1 MNYQSYEDYMRSVL
15 GNSYANEYTNVP
27 TYANPANVQSVSNF
41 RNVNTPNSMNTSP
54 MNTSNMVNSRQM
66 DMQTQTNMSNQMN
79 MTNQSTMPGQMN
91 MQNQG
96 ATSSRINMQNQTSFQ
111 SSMRE
116 NTEQNMEESEEILR
130 IQRMYPDIYCLLMPM
145 VNKIVEENND
155 REITDNLI
163 ESMTMEI
170 YNNIEDDMIN
180 SSRTTNSKTNNTM
193 AQSSQTGNTQRQST
207 QSNST
212 TTRNTVSNTMQN
224 SRRIGN
230 PTLRDL
236 IKILIIR
243 RLLEH
248 RKNTRRSSV
257 VDNNF
262 SVPVSQNLGMNNSY
276 VPVMNRNPIMNQGPV
291 MQRTT
296 MQNLQIQSSPMQ
308 SMDRQVSANINRMDY
323 PFTNYFAT
331 PYPEDE
337 YAN

>member
-15 GNSYANEYTNVP
+15 GNSYANQYTNVP

-41 RNVNTPNSMNTSP
+41 RNVNTPNSMSTSP
-54 MNTSNMVNSRQM
+54 MNTSNMINSRQM
-66 DMQTQTNMSNQMN
+66 GMQTQTNMSSQMNMPNQPSMSN
-79 MTNQSTMPGQMN
+79 MTNQSN
-91 MQNQG
+91 M
-96 ATSSRINMQNQTSFQ
+96 SNQTSFQ

-116 NTEQNMEESEEILR
+116 NTEQNMEELEEILR

-180 SSRTTNSKTNNTM
+180 SSRTTNSKINNTM

-248 RKNTRRSSV
+248 RRNTRRSSV

-296 MQNLQIQSSPMQ
+296 MQNSQIQSSPMQ
-308 SMDRQVSANINRMDY
+308 SMDRQVSANMNRMNY
-323 PFTNYFAT
+323 PFSNYFAT

-337 YAN
+337 YVN

>member
-66 DMQTQTNMSNQMN
+66 GMQT
-79 MTNQSTMPGQMN
+79 
-91 MQNQG
+91 
-96 ATSSRINMQNQTSFQ
+96 QTSFQ

-262 SVPVSQNLGMNNSY
+262 SIPVSQNLGMNNSY

-296 MQNLQIQSSPMQ
+296 MQNSQIQSSPMQ
-308 SMDRQVSANINRMDY
+308 SMDRQVSANMNRMNY
-323 PFTNYFAT
+323 PFSNYFAT

-337 YAN
+337 YVN

>member
-27 TYANPANVQSVSNF
+27 TYANPANM
-41 RNVNTPNSMNTSP
+41 P
-54 MNTSNMVNSRQM
+54 
-66 DMQTQTNMSNQMN
+66 TQTNMSSQMNMPNQPRMSN
-79 MTNQSTMPGQMN
+79 MTNQSNMP
-91 MQNQG
+91 
-96 ATSSRINMQNQTSFQ
+96 NQTSFQ

-116 NTEQNMEESEEILR
+116 YTEQNMEESEEILR

-145 VNKIVEENND
+145 VNKIVEKNND

-248 RKNTRRSSV
+248 RRNTRRSSV
-257 VDNNF
+257 VNNNF
-262 SVPVSQNLGMNNSY
+262 SVPVNQNIGMNNSY
-276 VPVMNRNPIMNQGPV
+276 TPVINQNPMMNQSPV

-308 SMDRQVSANINRMDY
+308 SMDRQVSANMNRMDY

-337 YAN
+337 YVN

>member
-41 RNVNTPNSMNTSP
+41 RNVNTPNSMSTSP
-54 MNTSNMVNSRQM
+54 MNTSNMINSRQM
-66 DMQTQTNMSNQMN
+66 
-79 MTNQSTMPGQMN
+79 G
-91 MQNQG
+91 
-96 ATSSRINMQNQTSFQ
+96 MQNQTSFQ

-207 QSNST
+207 QSNNT

-248 RKNTRRSSV
+248 RRNTRRSSV
-257 VDNNF
+257 MDNNF

-296 MQNLQIQSSPMQ
+296 MQNSQIQSSPMQ
-308 SMDRQVSANINRMDY
+308 SMDRQVSANMNRMDY
-323 PFTNYFAT
+323 PFANYFAT

>member
-27 TYANPANVQSVSNF
+27 TYVNPAN
-41 RNVNTPNSMNTSP
+41 
-54 MNTSNMVNSRQM
+54 
-66 DMQTQTNMSNQMN
+66 MQTQTNMSSQMNMPNQPSMSN
-79 MTNQSTMPGQMN
+79 MTNQSN
-91 MQNQG
+91 M
-96 ATSSRINMQNQTSFQ
+96 SNQTSFQ
-111 SSMRE
+111 SSMIE

-155 REITDNLI
+155 GEITDNLI

-180 SSRTTNSKTNNTM
+180 SSRTTNSKTNNTI

-207 QSNST
+207 QSNSII
-212 TTRNTVSNTMQN
+212 TRNTVSNTMQN

-248 RKNTRRSSV
+248 RRNTRRSSV

-262 SVPVSQNLGMNNSY
+262 SVPVSQDLGMNNSY
-276 VPVMNRNPIMNQGPV
+276 VPVMNRNPIMNQSPV

-296 MQNLQIQSSPMQ
+296 MQNSQIQSLPMQ
-308 SMDRQVSANINRMDY
+308 SMDRQVSVNMNRTNY
-323 PFTNYFAT
+323 PFTNYFST

>member
-66 DMQTQTNMSNQMN
+66 DMQT
-79 MTNQSTMPGQMN
+79 
-91 MQNQG
+91 
-96 ATSSRINMQNQTSFQ
+96 QTSFQ

-207 QSNST
+207 QSNNT

-248 RKNTRRSSV
+248 RRNTRRSSV

-262 SVPVSQNLGMNNSY
+262 SVPVNQNIRMNNSY
-276 VPVMNRNPIMNQGPV
+276 VPVMNQNPIMNQSPV

-296 MQNLQIQSSPMQ
+296 MQNSQIQSLPMQ
-308 SMDRQVSANINRMDY
+308 SMDRQVSVNMNRTNY
-323 PFTNYFAT
+323 PFTNYFST

-337 YAN
+337 YVN

>member
-27 TYANPANVQSVSNF
+27 TYVNPANMQSVSNF
-41 RNVNTPNSMNTSP
+41 RNVNTPNSMSASP
-54 MNTSNMVNSRQM
+54 MNTSNMINSRQM
-66 DMQTQTNMSNQMN
+66 SMQTQTNMSSQMNMPNQPSMSN
-79 MTNQSTMPGQMN
+79 MTNQSN
-91 MQNQG
+91 M
-96 ATSSRINMQNQTSFQ
+96 SNQTSFQ

-130 IQRMYPDIYCLLMPM
+130 IQKMYPDIYCLLMPM

-207 QSNST
+207 QSNNT

-248 RKNTRRSSV
+248 RRNTRRSSV
-257 VDNNF
+257 MDNNF
-262 SVPVSQNLGMNNSY
+262 SVPVSQDLGMNNSY

-296 MQNLQIQSSPMQ
+296 MQNSQIQSSPMQ
-308 SMDRQVSANINRMDY
+308 SMNRQVSANMNRMDY
-323 PFTNYFAT
+323 PFANYFAT

-337 YAN
+337 YVN

>member
-27 TYANPANVQSVSNF
+27 TYANPAN
-41 RNVNTPNSMNTSP
+41 
-54 MNTSNMVNSRQM
+54 
-66 DMQTQTNMSNQMN
+66 MQTQTNMSNQMN

-207 QSNST
+207 QSNNT

-248 RKNTRRSSV
+248 RRNTRRSSV

-262 SVPVSQNLGMNNSY
+262 SV
-276 VPVMNRNPIMNQGPV
+276 
-291 MQRTT
+291 
-296 MQNLQIQSSPMQ
+296 QIGRASC
-308 SMDRQVSANINRMDY
+308 RERV
-323 PFTNYFAT
+323 
-331 PYPEDE
+331 
-337 YAN
+337 

>member
-27 TYANPANVQSVSNF
+27 TYVNPAN
-41 RNVNTPNSMNTSP
+41 
-54 MNTSNMVNSRQM
+54 
-66 DMQTQTNMSNQMN
+66 MQTQTNMSSQMNMPNQPSMSN
-79 MTNQSTMPGQMN
+79 MTNQSN
-91 MQNQG
+91 M
-96 ATSSRINMQNQTSFQ
+96 SNQTSFQ

-116 NTEQNMEESEEILR
+116 NIEQNMEESEEILR

-207 QSNST
+207 QSNNT

-248 RKNTRRSSV
+248 RRNTRRSSAV
-257 VDNNF
+257 NNNF

-296 MQNLQIQSSPMQ
+296 MQNSQIQSSPMQ
-308 SMDRQVSANINRMDY
+308 SMDRQVSANMNRMEY
-323 PFTNYFAT
+323 PFANYFAT

-337 YAN
+337 YVN

>member
-41 RNVNTPNSMNTSP
+41 RNVNTPNSMSASP
-54 MNTSNMVNSRQM
+54 MNTSNMINSRQM
-66 DMQTQTNMSNQMN
+66 
-79 MTNQSTMPGQMN
+79 G
-91 MQNQG
+91 MQNQ
-96 ATSSRINMQNQTSFQ
+96 RSFQ

-207 QSNST
+207 QSNNT

-248 RKNTRRSSV
+248 RRNTRRSSV
-257 VDNNF
+257 MDNNF
-262 SVPVSQNLGMNNSY
+262 SVPVSQDLGMNNSY

-291 MQRTT
+291 MQRIT
-296 MQNLQIQSSPMQ
+296 MQNSQIQSSPMQ
-308 SMDRQVSANINRMDY
+308 SMDRQVSANMNRMDY
-323 PFTNYFAT
+323 PFANYFAT

>member
-66 DMQTQTNMSNQMN
+66 GMQT
-79 MTNQSTMPGQMN
+79 
-91 MQNQG
+91 
-96 ATSSRINMQNQTSFQ
+96 QTSFQ

-145 VNKIVEENND
+145 VNKIVEKNND

-230 PTLRDL
+230 PTLWVL

-243 RLLEH
+243 MLLEH
-248 RKNTRRSSV
+248 RRNTRRSSV
-257 VDNNF
+257 VNNNF
-262 SVPVSQNLGMNNSY
+262 SVPVNQNIGMNNSY
-276 VPVMNRNPIMNQGPV
+276 TPVINQNPMMNQSPV

-308 SMDRQVSANINRMDY
+308 SMDRQVSANMNRMDY

-337 YAN
+337 YVN

>member
-27 TYANPANVQSVSNF
+27 TYVNPANMQSVSNF
-41 RNVNTPNSMNTSP
+41 RNVNTPNSMSASP
-54 MNTSNMVNSRQM
+54 MNTSNMINSRQM
-66 DMQTQTNMSNQMN
+66 
-79 MTNQSTMPGQMN
+79 G
-91 MQNQG
+91 MQNQ
-96 ATSSRINMQNQTSFQ
+96 RSFQ

-130 IQRMYPDIYCLLMPM
+130 IQKMYPDIYCLLMPM

-180 SSRTTNSKTNNTM
+180 SSRTTNSKTNNAM

-207 QSNST
+207 QSNNT

-248 RKNTRRSSV
+248 RRNTRRSSV
-257 VDNNF
+257 MDNNF
-262 SVPVSQNLGMNNSY
+262 SVPVSQDLGMNNSY
-276 VPVMNRNPIMNQGPV
+276 VPVMNRNPIMNQSPV

-296 MQNLQIQSSPMQ
+296 MQNSQIQSSPMQ
-308 SMDRQVSANINRMDY
+308 SMDRQVSANMNRMDY
-323 PFTNYFAT
+323 PFANYFAT

>member
-27 TYANPANVQSVSNF
+27 TYVNPANMQSVSNF
-41 RNVNTPNSMNTSP
+41 RNVNTPNSMSASP
-54 MNTSNMVNSRQM
+54 MNTSNMINSRQM
-66 DMQTQTNMSNQMN
+66 
-79 MTNQSTMPGQMN
+79 G
-91 MQNQG
+91 MQNQ
-96 ATSSRINMQNQTSFQ
+96 RSFQ

-130 IQRMYPDIYCLLMPM
+130 IQKMYPDIYCLLMPM

-207 QSNST
+207 QSNNT

-248 RKNTRRSSV
+248 RRNTRRSSV

-291 MQRTT
+291 MQRTN
-296 MQNLQIQSSPMQ
+296 MQNSQIQSSPMQ
-308 SMDRQVSANINRMDY
+308 SMDRQVSANMNRIDY
-323 PFTNYFAT
+323 PFANYFAT

>member
-27 TYANPANVQSVSNF
+27 TYVNPANMQSVSNF
-41 RNVNTPNSMNTSP
+41 RNVNTPNSMSASP
-54 MNTSNMVNSRQM
+54 MNTSNMINSRQM
-66 DMQTQTNMSNQMN
+66 SMQTQTNMSSQMNMPNQPSMSN
-79 MTNQSTMPGQMN
+79 MTNQSN
-91 MQNQG
+91 MSNQ
-96 ATSSRINMQNQTSFQ
+96 RSFQ

-130 IQRMYPDIYCLLMPM
+130 IQKMYPDIYCLLMPM

-193 AQSSQTGNTQRQST
+193 AQSSQTGNAQRQST
-207 QSNST
+207 QSNNT

-248 RKNTRRSSV
+248 RRNTRRSSV
-257 VDNNF
+257 MDNNF

-296 MQNLQIQSSPMQ
+296 MQNSQIQSSPMQ
-308 SMDRQVSANINRMDY
+308 SMDRQVSANMNRMDY
-323 PFTNYFAT
+323 PFANYFAT

>member
-41 RNVNTPNSMNTSP
+41 RNVNTPNSMSASP
-54 MNTSNMVNSRQM
+54 MNTSNMINSRQM
-66 DMQTQTNMSNQMN
+66 
-79 MTNQSTMPGQMN
+79 G
-91 MQNQG
+91 MQNQ
-96 ATSSRINMQNQTSFQ
+96 RSFQ

-130 IQRMYPDIYCLLMPM
+130 IQKMYPDIYCLLMPM

-207 QSNST
+207 QSNNT

-248 RKNTRRSSV
+248 RRNTRRSSV
-257 VDNNF
+257 MDNNF
-262 SVPVSQNLGMNNSY
+262 SVPVSQYLGMNNSY

-296 MQNLQIQSSPMQ
+296 MQNSQIQSSPMQ
-308 SMDRQVSANINRMDY
+308 SMDRQVSANMNRMDY
-323 PFTNYFAT
+323 PFANYFAI

>member
-27 TYANPANVQSVSNF
+27 TYVNPAN
-41 RNVNTPNSMNTSP
+41 
-54 MNTSNMVNSRQM
+54 
-66 DMQTQTNMSNQMN
+66 MQTQTNMSSQMNMPNQPSMSN
-79 MTNQSTMPGQMN
+79 MTNQSN
-91 MQNQG
+91 M
-96 ATSSRINMQNQTSFQ
+96 SNQTSFQ

-130 IQRMYPDIYCLLMPM
+130 IQKMYPDIYCLLMPM

-193 AQSSQTGNTQRQST
+193 AQSSQTGNAQRQST
-207 QSNST
+207 QSNNT

-248 RKNTRRSSV
+248 RRNTRRSSV
-257 VDNNF
+257 MDNNF

-296 MQNLQIQSSPMQ
+296 MQNSQIQSSPMQ
-308 SMDRQVSANINRMDY
+308 SMDRQVSANMNRMDY
-323 PFTNYFAT
+323 PFANYFAT

>member
-41 RNVNTPNSMNTSP
+41 RNVNTPNSMSASP
-54 MNTSNMVNSRQM
+54 MNTSNMINSRQM
-66 DMQTQTNMSNQMN
+66 GMQTQTNMSSQMNMPNQPSMSN
-79 MTNQSTMPGQMN
+79 MTNQSN
-91 MQNQG
+91 M
-96 ATSSRINMQNQTSFQ
+96 SNQTSFQ

-130 IQRMYPDIYCLLMPM
+130 IQKMYPDIYCLLMPM

-207 QSNST
+207 QSNNT

-236 IKILIIR
+236 IKILIVR

-248 RKNTRRSSV
+248 RRNTRRSSV
-257 VDNNF
+257 EDNNF
-262 SVPVSQNLGMNNSY
+262 SVPVNQNIGMNNSY
-276 VPVMNRNPIMNQGPV
+276 TPVINQNPMMNQSPV

-296 MQNLQIQSSPMQ
+296 MQNSQIQSSPMQ
-308 SMDRQVSANINRMDY
+308 SMDRQVSANMNRMDY
-323 PFTNYFAT
+323 PFSNYFAT

>member
-15 GNSYANEYTNVP
+15 GNSYANEYMNVP
-27 TYANPANVQSVSNF
+27 TYVNPAN
-41 RNVNTPNSMNTSP
+41 
-54 MNTSNMVNSRQM
+54 
-66 DMQTQTNMSNQMN
+66 MQTQTNMSSQMN
-79 MTNQSTMPGQMN
+79 MPNQPSMSNMTNQSNMSNQSTMPGQMN

-96 ATSSRINMQNQTSFQ
+96 ATSSRMNLQNQTNFQ
-111 SSMRE
+111 SSMIG

-296 MQNLQIQSSPMQ
+296 MQNSQIQSSPMQ
-308 SMDRQVSANINRMDY
+308 SMDRQVSANMNRMNY
-323 PFTNYFAT
+323 PFSNYFAT

-337 YAN
+337 YVN

>member
-41 RNVNTPNSMNTSP
+41 RNVNTPNSMSTSP
-54 MNTSNMVNSRQM
+54 MNTSNMINSRQM
-66 DMQTQTNMSNQMN
+66 GMQTQTNMSSQMNMPNQPSMSN
-79 MTNQSTMPGQMN
+79 MTNQSN
-91 MQNQG
+91 M
-96 ATSSRINMQNQTSFQ
+96 SNQTSFQ

-116 NTEQNMEESEEILR
+116 NTEQNMEELEEILR

-207 QSNST
+207 QSNNT

-248 RKNTRRSSV
+248 RRNTRRSSV
-257 VDNNF
+257 VYNNF

-276 VPVMNRNPIMNQGPV
+276 VPVMNRNPIMNQGPE

-296 MQNLQIQSSPMQ
+296 MQNSQIQSSPMQ
-308 SMDRQVSANINRMDY
+308 GMDRQVSANINRMDY

>member
-41 RNVNTPNSMNTSP
+41 RNVNTPNSMSASP
-54 MNTSNMVNSRQM
+54 MNTSNMINSRQM
-66 DMQTQTNMSNQMN
+66 
-79 MTNQSTMPGQMN
+79 G
-91 MQNQG
+91 MQNQ
-96 ATSSRINMQNQTSFQ
+96 RSFQ

-130 IQRMYPDIYCLLMPM
+130 IQKMYPDIYCLLMPM

-163 ESMTMEI
+163 ESMTTEI

-207 QSNST
+207 QSNNT

-248 RKNTRRSSV
+248 RRNTRRSSV
-257 VDNNF
+257 MDNNF
-262 SVPVSQNLGMNNSY
+262 SVPVSQDLGMNNSY

-296 MQNLQIQSSPMQ
+296 MQNSQIQSSPMQ
-308 SMDRQVSANINRMDY
+308 SMDRQVSANMNRMDY
-323 PFTNYFAT
+323 PFANYFAT

>member
-66 DMQTQTNMSNQMN
+66 GMQT
-79 MTNQSTMPGQMN
+79 
-91 MQNQG
+91 
-96 ATSSRINMQNQTSFQ
+96 QTSFQ

-207 QSNST
+207 QSNNT

-248 RKNTRRSSV
+248 RRNTRRSSV
-257 VDNNF
+257 VNNNF
-262 SVPVSQNLGMNNSY
+262 SVPVNQNIGMNNSY
-276 VPVMNRNPIMNQGPV
+276 TPVINQNPMMNQSPV

-308 SMDRQVSANINRMDY
+308 SMDRQVSANMNRMDY

-337 YAN
+337 YVN

>member
-66 DMQTQTNMSNQMN
+66 GMQT
-79 MTNQSTMPGQMN
+79 
-91 MQNQG
+91 
-96 ATSSRINMQNQTSFQ
+96 QTSFQ

-130 IQRMYPDIYCLLMPM
+130 IQKMYPDIYCLLMPM

-180 SSRTTNSKTNNTM
+180 SSRTTNSKTNNTI

-207 QSNST
+207 QSNNT

-248 RKNTRRSSV
+248 RRNTRRSSV
-257 VDNNF
+257 MDNNF
-262 SVPVSQNLGMNNSY
+262 SVPVSQDLGMNNSY

-296 MQNLQIQSSPMQ
+296 MQNSQIQSSPMQ
-308 SMDRQVSANINRMDY
+308 SMDRQVSANMNRMDY
-323 PFTNYFAT
+323 PFANYFAT

-337 YAN
+337 YVN

>member
-41 RNVNTPNSMNTSP
+41 RNVNTPNSMSASP
-54 MNTSNMVNSRQM
+54 MNTSNMINSRQM
-66 DMQTQTNMSNQMN
+66 GMQTQTNMSSQMNMPNQPSMSN
-79 MTNQSTMPGQMN
+79 MTNQSN
-91 MQNQG
+91 M
-96 ATSSRINMQNQTSFQ
+96 SNQTSFQ

-130 IQRMYPDIYCLLMPM
+130 IQKMYPDIYCLLMPM

-207 QSNST
+207 QSNNT

-248 RKNTRRSSV
+248 RRNTRRSSV
-257 VDNNF
+257 MDNNF

-291 MQRTT
+291 MQRTI
-296 MQNLQIQSSPMQ
+296 MQNSQIQSSPMQ
-308 SMDRQVSANINRMDY
+308 SMDRQVSANMNRMDY
-323 PFTNYFAT
+323 PFANYFAT

>member
-41 RNVNTPNSMNTSP
+41 RNVNTPNSMSASP
-54 MNTSNMVNSRQM
+54 MNTSNMINSRQM
-66 DMQTQTNMSNQMN
+66 GMQTQTNMSSQMNMPNQPSMSN
-79 MTNQSTMPGQMN
+79 MTNQSN
-91 MQNQG
+91 M
-96 ATSSRINMQNQTSFQ
+96 SNQTSFQ

-207 QSNST
+207 QSNNT

-248 RKNTRRSSV
+248 RRNTRRSSV
-257 VDNNF
+257 MDNNF

-296 MQNLQIQSSPMQ
+296 MQNSQIQSSPMQ
-308 SMDRQVSANINRMDY
+308 SMDRQVSANMNRMDY
-323 PFTNYFAT
+323 PFANYFAT

>member
-41 RNVNTPNSMNTSP
+41 RNVNTPNSMSASP
-54 MNTSNMVNSRQM
+54 MNTSNMINSRQM
-66 DMQTQTNMSNQMN
+66 SMQTQTNMLSQMN
-79 MTNQSTMPGQMN
+79 MANQPSMSN
-91 MQNQG
+91 MTKQ
-96 ATSSRINMQNQTSFQ
+96 SNMSNQTSFQ

-130 IQRMYPDIYCLLMPM
+130 IQKMYPDIYCLLMPM

-207 QSNST
+207 QSNNT

-248 RKNTRRSSV
+248 RRNTRRSSV

-296 MQNLQIQSSPMQ
+296 MQNSQIQSSPMQ
-308 SMDRQVSANINRMDY
+308 SMDRQVSANMNRMDY
-323 PFTNYFAT
+323 PFANYFAT

>member
-27 TYANPANVQSVSNF
+27 TYVNPAN
-41 RNVNTPNSMNTSP
+41 
-54 MNTSNMVNSRQM
+54 
-66 DMQTQTNMSNQMN
+66 MQTQTNMSSQMN
-79 MTNQSTMPGQMN
+79 MPGQMN
-91 MQNQG
+91 MQNQ
-96 ATSSRINMQNQTSFQ
+96 TNFQ
-111 SSMRE
+111 SSMIG

-207 QSNST
+207 QSNNT

-248 RKNTRRSSV
+248 RRNTRRSSV
-257 VDNNF
+257 MDNNF
-262 SVPVSQNLGMNNSY
+262 SVPVSQDLGMNNSY

-296 MQNLQIQSSPMQ
+296 MQNSQIQSSPMQ
-308 SMDRQVSANINRMDY
+308 SMDRQVSANMNRMNY
-323 PFTNYFAT
+323 PFSNYFAT

-337 YAN
+337 YVN

>member
-27 TYANPANVQSVSNF
+27 TYVNPAN
-41 RNVNTPNSMNTSP
+41 
-54 MNTSNMVNSRQM
+54 
-66 DMQTQTNMSNQMN
+66 MQTQTNMSSQMN
-79 MTNQSTMPGQMN
+79 MPNQPSMSNMTNQSNMSNQSTMPGQMN

-96 ATSSRINMQNQTSFQ
+96 ATSSRMNLQNQTNFQ
-111 SSMRE
+111 SSMIG

-236 IKILIIR
+236 IKILIIKS
-243 RLLEH
+243 LLEH
-248 RKNTRRSSV
+248 RRNTRRSSV
-257 VDNNF
+257 MDNNF

-296 MQNLQIQSSPMQ
+296 MQNSQVQSSPMQ
-308 SMDRQVSANINRMDY
+308 SMDRQVSANMNRMNY
-323 PFTNYFAT
+323 PFSNYFAI

-337 YAN
+337 YVN

>member
-41 RNVNTPNSMNTSP
+41 RNVNTPNSMSASP
-54 MNTSNMVNSRQM
+54 MNTSNMINSRQM
-66 DMQTQTNMSNQMN
+66 
-79 MTNQSTMPGQMN
+79 G
-91 MQNQG
+91 MQNQ
-96 ATSSRINMQNQTSFQ
+96 RSFQ

-193 AQSSQTGNTQRQST
+193 AQSSQTGNTQRQSI
-207 QSNST
+207 QSNNT

-248 RKNTRRSSV
+248 RRNTRRSSV

-262 SVPVSQNLGMNNSY
+262 SVPVNQNIGMNNSY
-276 VPVMNRNPIMNQGPV
+276 VPVMNQNPIMNQSPV

-296 MQNLQIQSSPMQ
+296 MQNSQMQSAPMQ
-308 SMDRQVSANINRMDY
+308 SMDRQVSANMNRMDY

-337 YAN
+337 YVN

>member
-27 TYANPANVQSVSNF
+27 TYVNPAN
-41 RNVNTPNSMNTSP
+41 
-54 MNTSNMVNSRQM
+54 
-66 DMQTQTNMSNQMN
+66 MQTQTNMSSQMNMPNQPSMSN
-79 MTNQSTMPGQMN
+79 MTNQSN
-91 MQNQG
+91 M
-96 ATSSRINMQNQTSFQ
+96 SNQTSFQ

-248 RKNTRRSSV
+248 RRNTRRSSV
-257 VDNNF
+257 MDNNF

-296 MQNLQIQSSPMQ
+296 MQNSQIQSSPMQ
-308 SMDRQVSANINRMDY
+308 SMDRQVSANMNRMDY
-323 PFTNYFAT
+323 PFANYFAT

>member
-27 TYANPANVQSVSNF
+27 TYVNPAN
-41 RNVNTPNSMNTSP
+41 
-54 MNTSNMVNSRQM
+54 
-66 DMQTQTNMSNQMN
+66 MQTQTNMSSQMNMPNQPSMSN
-79 MTNQSTMPGQMN
+79 MTNQSN
-91 MQNQG
+91 MSNQ
-96 ATSSRINMQNQTSFQ
+96 RSFQ

-130 IQRMYPDIYCLLMPM
+130 IQKMYPDIYCLLMPM

-248 RKNTRRSSV
+248 RRNTRRSSV

-276 VPVMNRNPIMNQGPV
+276 VPVMNRNLIMNQGPV

-296 MQNLQIQSSPMQ
+296 MQNSQIQSSPMQ
-308 SMDRQVSANINRMDY
+308 SMDRQVSANMNRMDY
-323 PFTNYFAT
+323 PFANYFAT

>member
-15 GNSYANEYTNVP
+15 GNSYANEYTYVP
-27 TYANPANVQSVSNF
+27 TYVNPAN
-41 RNVNTPNSMNTSP
+41 
-54 MNTSNMVNSRQM
+54 
-66 DMQTQTNMSNQMN
+66 MQTQTNMSSQMNMPNQPSMSN
-79 MTNQSTMPGQMN
+79 MTNQSN
-91 MQNQG
+91 M
-96 ATSSRINMQNQTSFQ
+96 SNQTSFQ

-130 IQRMYPDIYCLLMPM
+130 IQKMYPDIYCLLMPM

-207 QSNST
+207 QSNNT

-236 IKILIIR
+236 IKILIIK

-248 RKNTRRSSV
+248 RRNTRRSSV
-257 VDNNF
+257 MDNNF
-262 SVPVSQNLGMNNSY
+262 SVPVSQDLGMNNSY

-296 MQNLQIQSSPMQ
+296 MQNSQIQSSPMQ
-308 SMDRQVSANINRMDY
+308 SMDRQVSANMNRMDY
-323 PFTNYFAT
+323 PFANYFAT

>member
-27 TYANPANVQSVSNF
+27 TYVNPAN
-41 RNVNTPNSMNTSP
+41 
-54 MNTSNMVNSRQM
+54 
-66 DMQTQTNMSNQMN
+66 MQTQTNMSSQMN
-79 MTNQSTMPGQMN
+79 MPNQPSMSNMTNQSNMSNQSTMPGQMN

-96 ATSSRINMQNQTSFQ
+96 ATSSRMNLQNQTNFQ
-111 SSMRE
+111 SSMIG

-296 MQNLQIQSSPMQ
+296 MQNSQIQSSPMQ
-308 SMDRQVSANINRMDY
+308 SMDRQVSANMNRMNY
-323 PFTNYFAT
+323 PFSNYFAT

-337 YAN
+337 YVN